1 MCAPAGARHSLLY
14 ALNYAFNPAIRIS
27 VAATAPFMAPRFSQV
42 PTVHIG
48 TVAHSASINT
58 FSQNLCAQ
66 EFNVIYLHELI
77 EKRLIRK
84 IGLHNKW

>member
-1 MCAPAGARHSLLY
+1 MRAPAGARHSLLY

-48 TVAHSASINT
+48 TVAHSASINI
-58 FSQNLCAQ
+58 FSQNRCAH
-66 EFNVIYLHELI
+66 ELNVIYLHGI
-77 EKRLIRK
+77 DRK
-84 IGLHNKW
+84 TTDT